1 MGYRFVEHTADIA
14 FEVDGDSLSDLLR
27 NATFAFNEGFTYP
40 QELGTSREET
50 IEIDT
55 DGPDYLLHKW
65 LNELLFLFDTH
76 FFAAKE
82 VDLEVDEKEFYAKG
96 VLKGD
101 TINPQLVKVEPK
113 AITLHNFKVEKLDGW
128 NAFVVIDI

>member
-14 FEVDGDSLSDLLR
+14 FEVDGESLSDLLR
-27 NATFAFNEGFTYP
+27 DSMFAFNEAFTYTR
-40 QELGTSREET
+40 ELEITREET

-65 LNELLFLFDTH
+65 LSELLFLFDTH

-82 VDLEVDEKEFYAKG
+82 VDLEVDEEKFQAKG
-96 VLKGD
+96 MLKGD

-113 AITLHNFKVEKLDGW
+113 AITLHNFKVEKMDGW
-128 NAFVVIDI
+128 YAFVVIDI

>member
-14 FEVDGDSLSDLLR
+14 FEADGESLTDLLR
-27 NATFAFNEGFTYP
+27 ESMFAFNEAFTYP
-40 QELGTSREET
+40 KELGTSREET

-55 DGPDYLLHKW
+55 DGPDYLLYKW

-76 FFAAKE
+76 FFASKE
-82 VDLEVDEKEFYAKG
+82 VDLEVDEKVFYAKG

-113 AITLHNFKVEKLDGW
+113 AITLHNFKVEKMNGW
-128 NAFVVIDI
+128 YAFVVIDI

>member
-14 FEVDGDSLSDLLR
+14 FEVNGASLSDLLK

-40 QELGTSREET
+40 RELGTSRQET
-50 IEIDT
+50 IEIKT
-55 DGPDYLLHKW
+55 DGPDYLLYKW

-82 VDLEVDEKEFYAKG
+82 VSMEVDEEEFYAKG
-96 VLKGD
+96 ILEGD
-101 TINPQLVKVEPK
+101 TINPELVKVEPK
-113 AITLHNFKVEKLDGW
+113 AITLHSFKVEKRNGW
-128 NAFVVIDI
+128 NAFVVVDI